1 MLSFIKAYRL
11 RGDKTGLKCS
21 VCEAFDFTA
30 LSTAHSILWKNCLV
44 VLKEANLDYHPRRGS
59 DKNSRSDL
67 LLGDIL
73 VAFDYLDASNKLPPI
88 YCEANDLIRLPPLA
102 PDLVS
107 EKLEHNTTALLSLS
121 SKVDTLPS
129 TLANSLSLPPVSQPQ
144 CSNLEKLVVE
154 LSEHLKA
161 FSRNVGAISSQITT
175 SASSQNTLPRL
186 QLTLLPQCFLIVALT
201 EKLGTNLIVLRT

>member
-1 MLSFIKAYRL
+1 MTVVSLDSEESKVLECMVLRTELSFANYFPPSN
-11 RGDKTGLKCS
+11 KCS
-21 VCEAFDFTA
+21 VCEAFGSTA
-30 LSTAHSILWKNCLV
+30 LSIAHNILWKNCLV
-44 VLKEANLDYHPRRGS
+44 ELKEANLDYHPRRGS
-59 DKNSRSDL
+59 DKNSHSDL

-73 VAFDYLDASNKLPPI
+73 VAFDYLDASNKLPLI

-107 EKLEHNTTALLSLS
+107 EKLEHNTTALLTLS

-175 SASSQNTLPRL
+175 SASSQNIQHSP
-186 QLTLLPQCFLIVALT
+186 PQAST
-201 EKLGTNLIVLRT
+201 DSAPSY